1 MYRIIIADDER
12 VVLNGIKNTI
22 NWERLGIEVAATAEN
37 GQEFYEKAIE
47 TQPDI
52 ALVDIRMPQLDG
64 LTAIERLKPLIPDC
78 QFIIFTAYEDF
89 HYAKK
94 ALELGVMGYIT
105 KPVLKNEVIEK
116 VELAKTRIEQSRAEM
131 SQWEQGQPGRGQGER
146 GQANRGQAER
156 EQRERDQLSAIE
168 RIKKYMQ
175 SHVDSDYTLMDVAE
189 YMQMN
194 PTYLSRYFKEKT
206 HETFM
211 EYDKRP
217 KMERAEDLLT
227 ATSMKTYEIAEKLG
241 YKSVQHFSRIFKES
255 TGMTPIEYRQKSG
268 EKAE

>member
-1 MYRIIIADDER
+1 MYRLIIADDEK
-12 VVLNGIKNTI
+12 VVLNGIRNAI
-22 NWERLGIEVAATAEN
+22 HWDRLDIEVAATAEN
-37 GQEFYEKAIE
+37 GREFYEKAIE
-47 TQPDI
+47 AQPDI

-116 VELAKTRIEQSRAEM
+116 VELAKKRIEQSRAELKR
-131 SQWEQGQPGRGQGER
+131 QVGEI
-146 GQANRGQAER
+146 R
-156 EQRERDQLSAIE
+156 EGKPLSAIE

-189 YMQMN
+189 FMQMN

-211 EYDKRP
+211 EYDKRL
-217 KMERAEDLLT
+217 KMDRAEYLLT
-227 ATSMKTYEIAEKLG
+227 TTSMKTYEIAEKLG

-268 EKAE
+268 EPDRK

>member
-1 MYRIIIADDER
+1 MYRLIIADDEKI
-12 VVLNGIKNTI
+12 VLNGIKNTI

-37 GQEFYEKAIE
+37 GREFYDKAIE
-47 TQPDI
+47 FQPDI
-52 ALVDIRMPQLDG
+52 ALVDIRMPQMDG
-64 LTAIERLKPLIPDC
+64 LVAIEKLKPLIPHC

-116 VELAKTRIEQSRAEM
+116 AELAIKRLEAGREK
-131 SQWEQGQPGRGQGER
+131 SQ
-146 GQANRGQAER
+146 
-156 EQRERDQLSAIE
+156 SAIE

-211 EYDKRP
+211 EYDK
-217 KMERAEDLLT
+217 KLKIERAGDLLT
-227 ATSMKTYEIAEKLG
+227 TTSMKTYEIAEKLG

-255 TGMTPIEYRQKSG
+255 TGMTPIEYRQRST
-268 EKAE
+268 ESI

>member
-1 MYRIIIADDER
+1 MYRLIIADDEKI
-12 VVLNGIKNTI
+12 VLNGIKNTI
-22 NWERLGIEVAATAEN
+22 NWEGLGIEVAATAEN
-37 GQEFYEKAIE
+37 GREFYDKAIE
-47 TQPDI
+47 FQPDI
-52 ALVDIRMPQLDG
+52 ALVDIRMPQMDG
-64 LTAIERLKPLIPDC
+64 LVAIEKLKPLIPHC

-116 VELAKTRIEQSRAEM
+116 AELAIKRLEAGREK
-131 SQWEQGQPGRGQGER
+131 SQ
-146 GQANRGQAER
+146 
-156 EQRERDQLSAIE
+156 SAIE

-211 EYDKRP
+211 EYDK
-217 KMERAEDLLT
+217 KLKIERAGDLLT
-227 ATSMKTYEIAEKLG
+227 TTSMKTYEIAEKLG

-255 TGMTPIEYRQKSG
+255 TGMTPIEYRQRST
-268 EKAE
+268 ESI

>member
-1 MYRIIIADDER
+1 MYRLIIADDEKI
-12 VVLNGIKNTI
+12 VLNGIKNTI
-22 NWERLGIEVAATAEN
+22 NWGRLGIEVVATAEN
-37 GQEFYEKAIE
+37 GREFYEKAIE
-47 TQPDI
+47 FQPDI

-64 LTAIERLKPLIPDC
+64 LMAIEKLKPLIPDC

-116 VELAKTRIEQSRAEM
+116 AELAIKRL
-131 SQWEQGQPGRGQGER
+131 EQG
-146 GQANRGQAER
+146 R
-156 EQRERDQLSAIE
+156 EKSLSAVD

-211 EYDKRP
+211 EYDK
-217 KMERAEDLLT
+217 KLKIERAKDLLT
-227 ATSMKTYEIAEKLG
+227 TTSMKTYEIADKLG

-255 TGMTPIEYRQKSG
+255 TGMTPIEYRQRST
-268 EKAE
+268 ESI

>member
-1 MYRIIIADDER
+1 MYRLIIADDEKI
-12 VVLNGIKNTI
+12 VLNGIKNTI

-37 GQEFYEKAIE
+37 GREFYDKAIE
-47 TQPDI
+47 FQPDI
-52 ALVDIRMPQLDG
+52 ALVDIRMPQMDG
-64 LTAIERLKPLIPDC
+64 LVAIEKLKPLIPHC

-116 VELAKTRIEQSRAEM
+116 AELAIKRLEAGREK
-131 SQWEQGQPGRGQGER
+131 SQ
-146 GQANRGQAER
+146 
-156 EQRERDQLSAIE
+156 SAIE

-206 HETFM
+206 HETFV
-211 EYDKRP
+211 EYDK
-217 KMERAEDLLT
+217 KLKIERAGDLLT
-227 ATSMKTYEIAEKLG
+227 TTSMKTYEIAEKLG

-255 TGMTPIEYRQKSG
+255 TGMTPIEYRQRST
-268 EKAE
+268 ESI

>member
-1 MYRIIIADDER
+1 M
-12 VVLNGIKNTI
+12 VLNGIKNAI
-22 NWERLGIEVAATAEN
+22 PWERLGIEVAATAEN
-37 GQEFYEKAIE
+37 GREFCEKAIE
-47 TQPDI
+47 AQPDI

-64 LTAIERLKPLIPDC
+64 LAAIERLKPLIPDC

-116 VELAKTRIEQSRAEM
+116 VELAKRRIEQSRT
-131 SQWEQGQPGRGQGER
+131 EQNRQKGEV
-146 GQANRGQAER
+146 R
-156 EQRERDQLSAIE
+156 EDRPLSAID

-211 EYDKRP
+211 EYDKRL
-217 KMERAEDLLT
+217 KMERAEYLLT
-227 ATSMKTYEIAEKLG
+227 TTSMKTYEIAEKLG

-255 TGMTPIEYRQKSG
+255 SGMTPIEYRQKSG
-268 EKAE
+268 ERKE

>member
-1 MYRIIIADDER
+1 MYRLIIADDEK

-37 GQEFYEKAIE
+37 GRELCEKAIE
-47 TQPDI
+47 SQPDI
-52 ALVDIRMPQLDG
+52 ALVDIRMPQMDG
-64 LTAIERLKPLIPDC
+64 LTAIEKLKPLIPDC

-116 VELAKTRIEQSRAEM
+116 VELAKKRIEQSRTEQ
-131 SQWEQGQPGRGQGER
+131 SQAEQGGTEQNQGRIKESKP
-146 GQANRGQAER
+146 
-156 EQRERDQLSAIE
+156 LSAVE
-168 RIKKYMQ
+168 RIKKYMR

-194 PTYLSRYFKEKT
+194 PAYLSRYFKEKT

-211 EYDKRP
+211 EYDKRL

-227 ATSMKTYEIAEKLG
+227 TTNMKTYEIAEKLG
-241 YKSVQHFSRIFKES
+241 YKSVQHFSRIFKEN

-268 EKAE
+268 EPM

>member
-1 MYRIIIADDER
+1 MYRLIIADDEKI
-12 VVLNGIKNTI
+12 VLNGIKNTI

-37 GQEFYEKAIE
+37 GKEFYDKAIE
-47 TQPDI
+47 FQPDI
-52 ALVDIRMPQLDG
+52 ALVDIRMPQMDG
-64 LTAIERLKPLIPDC
+64 LVAIEKLKPLIPHC

-116 VELAKTRIEQSRAEM
+116 AELAIKRLEAGREKTQ
-131 SQWEQGQPGRGQGER
+131 
-146 GQANRGQAER
+146 
-156 EQRERDQLSAIE
+156 SAIE

-211 EYDKRP
+211 EYDK
-217 KMERAEDLLT
+217 KLKIERAGDLLT
-227 ATSMKTYEIAEKLG
+227 TTSMKTYEIAEKLG

-255 TGMTPIEYRQKSG
+255 TGMTPIEYRQRST
-268 EKAE
+268 ESI

>member
-1 MYRIIIADDER
+1 MYRLIIADDEKI
-12 VVLNGIKNTI
+12 VLNGIKNTI
-22 NWERLGIEVAATAEN
+22 NWERLGIEVVATAEN
-37 GQEFYEKAIE
+37 GREFYEKAIE
-47 TQPDI
+47 FQPDI

-64 LTAIERLKPLIPDC
+64 LMAIEKLKPLIPDC

-116 VELAKTRIEQSRAEM
+116 AELAIKRL
-131 SQWEQGQPGRGQGER
+131 EQG
-146 GQANRGQAER
+146 R
-156 EQRERDQLSAIE
+156 EKSLSAVD

-211 EYDKRP
+211 EYDK
-217 KMERAEDLLT
+217 KLKIERAKDLLT
-227 ATSMKTYEIAEKLG
+227 TTSMKTYEIADKLG

-255 TGMTPIEYRQKSG
+255 TGMTPIEYRQRST
-268 EKAE
+268 ESI

>member
-1 MYRIIIADDER
+1 MYRLIIADDEKI
-12 VVLNGIKNTI
+12 VLNGIKNTI
-22 NWERLGIEVAATAEN
+22 NWERLGIEVVATAEN
-37 GQEFYEKAIE
+37 GREFYEKAIE
-47 TQPDI
+47 FQPDI

-64 LTAIERLKPLIPDC
+64 LMAIEKLKPLIPDC

-116 VELAKTRIEQSRAEM
+116 AKLAIKRL
-131 SQWEQGQPGRGQGER
+131 EQG
-146 GQANRGQAER
+146 R
-156 EQRERDQLSAIE
+156 EKSLSAVD

-211 EYDKRP
+211 KYDK
-217 KMERAEDLLT
+217 KLKIERAKDLLT
-227 ATSMKTYEIAEKLG
+227 TTSMKTYEIADKLG

-255 TGMTPIEYRQKSG
+255 TGMTPIEYRQRST
-268 EKAE
+268 ESI

>member
-1 MYRIIIADDER
+1 MYRLIIADDEKI
-12 VVLNGIKNTI
+12 VLNGIKNTI

-37 GQEFYEKAIE
+37 GREFYDKAIE
-47 TQPDI
+47 FQPDI
-52 ALVDIRMPQLDG
+52 ALVDIRMPQMDG
-64 LTAIERLKPLIPDC
+64 LVAIEKLKPLIPRC

-94 ALELGVMGYIT
+94 ALELGVMAYIT

-116 VELAKTRIEQSRAEM
+116 AELAIKRLEAGREK
-131 SQWEQGQPGRGQGER
+131 SQ
-146 GQANRGQAER
+146 
-156 EQRERDQLSAIE
+156 SAIE

-211 EYDKRP
+211 EYDK
-217 KMERAEDLLT
+217 KLKIERAGDLLT
-227 ATSMKTYEIAEKLG
+227 TTSMKTYEIAEKLG

-255 TGMTPIEYRQKSG
+255 TGMTPIEYRQRST
-268 EKAE
+268 ESI